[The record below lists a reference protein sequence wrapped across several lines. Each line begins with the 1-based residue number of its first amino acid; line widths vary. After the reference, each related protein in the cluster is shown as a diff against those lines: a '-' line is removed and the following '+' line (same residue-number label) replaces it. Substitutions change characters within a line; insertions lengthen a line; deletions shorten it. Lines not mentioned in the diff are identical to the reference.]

1 MSDEKIKT
9 GGKVKY
15 DPIYDIDS
23 DDTYDVDQVLK
34 KELQEQNLEFRWIDF
49 KRARLNGGRSLGG
62 WIIYKRRSEDPRMQ
76 GISALADPDGLVRN
90 GSMVLAVKTKA
101 NAEKQRR
108 RRDQLSKS
116 FSDYNKLL
124 ADELSQ
130 DAKRL
135 GGSTKVLAGYDK
147 NR

>member
-1 MSDEKIKT
+1 
-9 GGKVKY
+9 
-15 DPIYDIDS
+15 
-23 DDTYDVDQVLK
+23 
-34 KELQEQNLEFRWIDF
+34 
-49 KRARLNGGRSLGG
+49 
-62 WIIYKRRSEDPRMQ
+62 MQ